1 MAPDH
6 RWHPL
11 AAPAIPTATSIATSI
26 ATSCGREQC
35 IGEDVAQ
42 AAEKVVSLACERGQ
56 LLLLSC
62 FPPERDLGL
71 LDRPQRSRLGLKHSP
86 LTPHPTASQPHPS
99 ALSLSAPSLSPFP
112 QPHPSTPPLSPTLQP
127 HLSARTLNLIPQP
140 HLSAPLFN
148 PTSQPTPSTPSLSP
162 TSPLSPFPLSPFP
175 LSPFPQ
181 PHPSTPPLSPTLQPH
196 LSAHT
201 LNPIPQSHLSA
212 PPPQL
217 ERCPVSLESPP
228 ADAPPAVGRAQA
240 GPAA

>member
-127 HLSARTLNLIPQP
+127 HLSA
-140 HLSAPLFN
+140 
-148 PTSQPTPSTPSLSP
+148 
-162 TSPLSPFPLSPFP
+162 
-175 LSPFPQ
+175 
-181 PHPSTPPLSPTLQPH
+181 
-196 LSAHT
+196 HT
-201 LNPIPQSHLSA
+201 LNPIPQSHLTPQPFPSQPFPSQPFPSTSPLNPTSQPHSSTPPLSPHPQPHPSVPPLSPSA
-212 PPPQL
+212 SAGTLP
-217 ERCPVSLESPP
+217 SLP
-228 ADAPPAVGRAQA
+228 RI
-240 GPAA
+240 AAS